1 MSQMPPPPPG
11 QPAPM
16 GGSPDASSS
25 NKNNVILSYLFW
37 WISGLIFLF
46 VAKDDPDVKWN
57 AAQSVVV
64 LGGLWLIGV
73 ILIAIFAPVGYLVY
87 LVSLI
92 YWIIFLVG
100 AFNYKGGHIEAP
112 GIGQFTNQLTDQL
125 ANAVK

>member
-1 MSQMPPPPPG
+1 MPPPPPG

-73 ILIAIFAPVGYLVY
+73 ILIAIIAPVGYLVY

>member
-1 MSQMPPPPPG
+1 MPPPPPG